1 MHYSRLLLNLQ
12 SSQVRRDLANDHEMH
27 RTVMSAFPTLNLPKD
42 GDQRQRQSGD
52 SGSILWRVDHDP
64 RRGIAMLIVQ
74 SDSAPDWQPLLKR
87 YPGYVTP
94 SPDSDLDPIS
104 TMERHLSF
112 HPGQRLKFRLRA
124 NPTRKIKSDGRKNG
138 QRLGLTT
145 PDEQRAWLERK
156 ASDATHPNGFRLIHF
171 DTIPDP
177 AARRQRVAPRT
188 TDDQGVATATQSR
201 THVAVLFEGILEVT
215 DPEQLQHTLRAGI
228 GSAKA
233 FGFGLLSVA
242 PV

>member
-12 SSQVRRDLANDHEMH
+12 SSHVRRDLANDHEMH
-27 RTVMSAFPTLNLPKD
+27 RTVMSAFCSLKLPKD
-42 GDQRQRQSGD
+42 GDQRQRQNAD

-64 RRGIAMLIVQ
+64 RRGIVMLIVQ
-74 SDSAPDWQPLLKR
+74 SDSAPDWEPLLKR

-94 SPDSDLDPIS
+94 PPDSNLPPVS
-104 TMERHLSF
+104 VMERHLSF
-112 HPGQRLKFRLRA
+112 KVGQRLKFRLRA

-156 ASDATHPNGFRLIHF
+156 SSDAAHTSGFRLLGF
-171 DTIPDP
+171 DPIPDP
-177 AARRQRVAPRT
+177 AARQERVSLRT
-188 TDDQGVATATQSR
+188 AEEQAVATVTQNR
-201 THVAVLFEGILEVT
+201 THIAVLFEGVLEVT
-215 DPEQLQHTLRAGI
+215 DPEQFQHTLRAGI